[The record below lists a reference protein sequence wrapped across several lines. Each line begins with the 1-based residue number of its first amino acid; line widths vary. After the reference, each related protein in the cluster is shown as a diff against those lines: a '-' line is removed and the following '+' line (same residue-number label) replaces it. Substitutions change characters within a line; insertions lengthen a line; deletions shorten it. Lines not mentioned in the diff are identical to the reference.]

1 MLTKAMEFDV
11 KKEIELG
18 FVSTMTIRSKVK
30 IEMKIW
36 KANSSLP
43 DYLHF
48 FWKSLINVVIT
59 RLFVKAKKKALQEGF
74 NFADRT
80 GLEPATPCV
89 TGTYSNQ
96 LNYRSVIHLQ

>member
-1 MLTKAMEFDV
+1 MEFDV

-43 DYLHF
+43 DYLPI
-48 FWKSLINVVIT
+48 FWKSMSNDGRT
-59 RLFVKAKKKALQEGF
+59 RESRKGKKKALQEGF